1 MRKSFV
7 YSLIMLALMAILITA
22 CGGGEPAAPAVP
34 EGPAVPAEYAG
45 KTNSLAGSSEAIAEG
60 KQVFDTTCAA
70 CHGDTGLGDGPAAAA
85 LTPPPASLV
94 DVNKTAADDYL
105 LWRISEGKEG
115 TAMVGWKASFS
126 EDQIWQV
133 ISYLRT
139 FK

>member
-7 YSLIMLALMAILITA
+7 YSLIMLAIMATLIAA

-34 EGPAVPAEYAG
+34 EGPVVPAEYAG
-45 KTNSLAGSSEAIAEG
+45 KTNSFAGSSDAIAEG
-60 KQVFDTTCAA
+60 KKVFESTCAA

-94 DVNKTAADDYL
+94 EVNKTAADDYL
-105 LWRISEGKEG
+105 LWRISDGKEG
-115 TAMVGWKASFS
+115 TAMVSWKTSFS